1 MLFERFLKKVNLPFI
16 IILLIPTI
24 LSIIWFRN
32 GNIMG
37 AAESGLPFYNFKIH
51 FNLNKEAWSSYALG
65 FPNNI
70 GVASTPTYWFFA
82 TFQDIGIPS
91 FLLQM
96 FFFWLVLVISGIG
109 IFLLAKELL
118 PELENKFLIV
128 AVFFYWFNP
137 FSMLNIWNRFL
148 NNFLL
153 SYAFIPIALYL
164 FIRGINLRRYSFA
177 ILIGLLS
184 LVFSHAQTSITFD
197 IIFWFILFYTSIFYI
212 FINKDWTKR
221 FFIFKFLILTFF
233 FWVLVN
239 IWWIGQVF
247 SYLFQG
253 SFNTVSSSTFT
264 TLGNYQTFSSLS
276 KSLGN
281 LVDLIRLRHN
291 YFPDN
296 SDLSWIK
303 IFDFPLLTLFNFFM
317 AAIVLIPLIFKKN
330 RQVFFA
336 GGLFLIGIFLTKGN
350 NPPFGEINDKLFFL
364 SPVMQVFRNPFEK
377 FGFLLAFSSTLL
389 FTQGLYF
396 INEILKQEHRK
407 IFYLF
412 IMLTITLIWG
422 MPFWTGFVFVG
433 FEEPI
438 NKPGVGYQ
446 VQVPQYYKEAS
457 KWLESQKEDFRILVF
472 PLGGEGITYN
482 WEKGYSGLELTN
494 QLLPKSAVS
503 FNTNIP
509 FYDKVSNN
517 IQELFLTT
525 TFFPSIANALNTK
538 YIMLRQDIDWELR
551 KMKNPKVELSIL
563 EAKEQKGELKKIAQ
577 FGELSFWEIMSKKK
591 DKIYLSSSTLLSYSK
606 PEISDLDFSRSNLVT
621 NSKDKISKIPD
632 DKIEGE
638 IIHPQAQFF
647 LDHQTEPVFEIR
659 QDIFPHVSISPT
671 DKMYSLV
678 VLKDRLKEGTIND
691 VEKLL
696 EYRVVTLGK
705 RLVEVKLSADSN
717 YENGIVLAINGY
729 HNLLVRTF
737 NLIEE
742 FEKTDQRN
750 NQAVLQSRL
759 YLLFSRHIKVLE
771 DIINKP
777 DLSSSTR
784 LEVESVLKELK
795 TNLVRAYIYPAY
807 GFLINDNFPIKRR
820 SLYNFEVSTAG
831 DYELLWDKK
840 ILDGFYKLS
849 AGDQI
854 ILQIDDKFSTREI
867 ENEGQG
873 YVSLGKI
880 HFEKGSHELGLN
892 LPDALN
898 LVDAPQQI
906 NFKVD
911 HGSKVSMFPVKN
923 YDTYSSYSIDFDY
936 WIKKGNGVLVSVYD
950 KKPENITP
958 NTKPSSTFVVG
969 PDLYDYTEKNIFRGF
984 KLSEKAEDA
993 TVSLTVF
1000 PWNDCETIFY
1010 SARRDRCKNEEF
1022 RRPYDKTTEI
1032 DISKLDV
1039 GREFTDLPMLIR
1051 EDLISTNEVPRLEFQ
1066 KLDSTTYIVNIEN
1079 AKRPFFLVFS
1089 ELFDQGWK
1097 VIDIDGKYL
1106 NYQHFLANG
1115 YANSWY
1121 IDREGSYKI
1130 ILKFTPQY
1138 LLDYGKK
1145 ISIVAIFIGII
1156 FVLFNTIR
1164 RRNVQ
1169 NY

>member
-1 MLFERFLKKVNLPFI
+1 MLFERFLKKVKLPFI

-24 LSIIWFRN
+24 LTIIWFRS

-37 AAESGLPFYNFKIH
+37 VAESGLPFYHFKIH
-51 FNLNKEAWSSYALG
+51 LNLNKDAWSNYALG

-82 TFQDIGIPS
+82 TLQSIGIPS

-118 PELENKFLIV
+118 PKLENKILIV

-164 FIRGINLRRYSFA
+164 FIRGINQRRYSFA

-197 IIFWFILFYTSIFYI
+197 IIFWFILFYTLIFYI
-212 FINKDWTKR
+212 FINKDWIKR

-264 TLGNYQTFSSLS
+264 TLSNYQTFSSLS
-276 KSLGN
+276 KSLGG

-291 YFPDN
+291 YFPDS
-296 SDLSWIK
+296 SDLYWIK

-350 NPPFGEINDKLFFL
+350 NPPFGEINDKLFLL
-364 SPVMQVFRNPFEK
+364 SPLMQVFRNPFEK
-377 FGFLLAFSSTLL
+377 FGLLLALSSTLL
-389 FTQGLYF
+389 FTLGLYF
-396 INEILKQEHRK
+396 VNEVLKKEYRK

-412 IMLTITLIWG
+412 IIVAIAFIWG

-438 NKPGVGYQ
+438 NKPSIGYQ

-457 KWLESQKEDFRILVF
+457 EWLESQKEDFRILVL
-472 PLGGEGITYN
+472 PLSGEGITYK

-509 FYDKVSNN
+509 FYDKVSKN
-517 IQELFLTT
+517 IEKLFITT
-525 TFFPSIANALNTK
+525 AYFPSIANALNTK

-551 KMKNPKVELSIL
+551 KMKNPKVVLSIL

-577 FGELSFWEIMSKKK
+577 FGELTFWEIMSKKK
-591 DKIYLSSSTLLSYSK
+591 DKIYSSSSTLLSYSK
-606 PEISDLDFSRSNLVT
+606 PEISDLDFSRSNLVI
-621 NSKDKISKIPD
+621 NSKDEISKIPG

-638 IIHPQAQFF
+638 VIHSQAQFF
-647 LDHQTEPVFEIR
+647 LDHQAEPVFEIR
-659 QDIFPHVSISPT
+659 QDIFPHVSVLPIEKIYP
-671 DKMYSLV
+671 LV
-678 VLKDRLKEGTIND
+678 ILKDRLEEEIIND

-705 RLVEVKLSADSN
+705 RLVEVKLSADLN
-717 YENGIVLAINGY
+717 HEKGIVLAINGY
-729 HNLLVRTF
+729 RNLLVRTF

-750 NQAVLQSRL
+750 RQSRL
-759 YLLFSRHIKVLE
+759 YLLFSRHIKLLE
-771 DIINKP
+771 DIINKA
-777 DLSSSTR
+777 DRSSRTR
-784 LEVESVLKELK
+784 LELEGVLKELK
-795 TNLVRAYIYPAY
+795 IYLVGAYIYPAN
-807 GFLINDNFPIKRR
+807 GFLINDKFPIKRR
-820 SLYNFEVSTAG
+820 VVYNFEINNSG
-831 DYELLWDKK
+831 DYELLWGKK

-854 ILQIDDKFSTREI
+854 ILQVDDKFSTRKI
-867 ENEGQG
+867 ENEGKG

-880 HFEKGSHELGLN
+880 NFEKGPHEIGLN

-898 LVDAPQQI
+898 LVDTPQQI

-911 HGSKVSMFPVKN
+911 HGSKVSLFPVKN
-923 YDTYSSYSIDFDY
+923 YDPYSSYSIDFDY
-936 WIKKGNGVLVSVYD
+936 WIKKGNGVQVLVYD
-950 KKPENITP
+950 KKSENITP

-969 PDLYDYTEKNIFRGF
+969 SDLYDYTSKNYFTGF
-984 KLSEKAEDA
+984 KLSEGVDDA
-993 TVSLTVF
+993 TVALVVS
-1000 PWNDCETIFY
+1000 PWNNCETIFY
-1010 SARRDRCKNEEF
+1010 SRGRDRCKDENF
-1022 RRPYDKTTEI
+1022 RRSYDRTTEI
-1032 DISKLDV
+1032 DISKLEV
-1039 GREFTDLPMLIR
+1039 RREFTDLPMLVR
-1051 EDLISTNEVPRLEFQ
+1051 KDLTPTNEAPQLEFQ
-1066 KLDSTTYIVNIEN
+1066 KLDSTTYQVNIED
-1079 AKRPFFLVFS
+1079 ARGPFFLIFS
-1089 ELFDQGWK
+1089 ELFDQGWR

-1121 IDREGSYKI
+1121 IDRAGSYKI